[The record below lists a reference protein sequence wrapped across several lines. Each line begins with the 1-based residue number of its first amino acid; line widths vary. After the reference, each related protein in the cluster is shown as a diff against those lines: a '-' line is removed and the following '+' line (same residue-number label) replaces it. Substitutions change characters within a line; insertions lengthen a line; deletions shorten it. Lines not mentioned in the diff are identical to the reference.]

1 MAPKTKKIFFLSLK
15 LIVSSALLYIVFS
28 RTGVTQVFSLIKGIH
43 PYSFISAVFL
53 YICAQ
58 FVSTVRWKLLLPETL
73 GMRKLFSLY
82 LIGAFFNTVLPGLIG
97 GDAVKAFYLYRATGK
112 GSLSL
117 ASIFMDRYIGFVML
131 IIICTIVFPFGYSYF
146 HNSPVFW
153 TFPFIVL
160 AFIVTSFLIF
170 GLRFGKRIQMLSEFY
185 DYFHYYRNQKGVILK
200 ALLLSAVVQ
209 VTGFCAV
216 YILALGLGVD
226 IPFLACLVFVPLIIM
241 FAAVPLSISGI
252 GIREGAFVLLFG
264 LIGIRQDVATALSLS
279 WFLANSTGSLTGI
292 IEYIRYRKEK

>member
-1 MAPKTKKIFFLSLK
+1 M
-15 LIVSSALLYIVFS
+15 SSILLYTVFS
-28 RTGVTQVFSLIKGIH
+28 RTGVKQVFSLMKGIT

-58 FVSTVRWKLLLPETL
+58 FLSTVRWKLLLPETL

-112 GSLSL
+112 SSLSL

-153 TFPFIVL
+153 IFPFIVL
-160 AFIVTSFLIF
+160 VFIVTSFLTF

-185 DYFHYYRNQKGVILK
+185 DYFHYYRNQKGIILK

-292 IEYIRYRKEK
+292 IEYIRHRKEK

>member
-1 MAPKTKKIFFLSLK
+1 
-15 LIVSSALLYIVFS
+15 VSSILLYTVFS
-28 RTGVTQVFSLIKGIH
+28 RTGVKQVFSLMKGIH

-58 FVSTVRWKLLLPETL
+58 FLSTVRWKLLLPETL

-153 TFPFIVL
+153 IFPFIVL

-216 YILALGLGVD
+216 YILALGLGVN